1 MINVDYVPGVPNKT
15 DGINIG
21 LSVAQASRL
30 RDLLLKYEVEGHV
43 ADDLRGGPVPR
54 PRGRPAGL
62 RSEVDRLACKPTA
75 RVIR

>member
-43 ADDLRGGPVPR
+43 ADDLR
-54 PRGRPAGL
+54 AGL
-62 RSEVDRLACKPTA
+62 FHALVAAQRAYDRK
-75 RVIR
+75 